1 MLSLSDKYG
10 RTKKAGKGKRM
21 WRVQFTAEGQVKL
34 IVQLDTATFNDQVQL
49 YFDVI
54 TKKV

>member
-1 MLSLSDKYG
+1 MYFDGSSAKMLSLSDKYG

-34 IVQLDTATFNDQVQL
+34 IAQLDTATFND
-49 YFDVI
+49 
-54 TKKV
+54 